1 MNRIYRAELK
11 NVGRFG
17 KLVINNEH
25 PDIFEY
31 GTSSSVIKPF
41 EWREFCDEI
50 NESLKAMNYSLPLYT
65 IIWPIYF
72 TALFFIFIL
81 RLLEILPVY
90 LRNYVIFPCIGMV
103 LIVCVCY
110 TYKKAEDTVMRI
122 DEVCEEYTN
131 KFREKNISFTFDIL
145 YSENVP
151 VENRRKSGRSDRL
164 LKRKPNCFIK
174 IEILFCTGVV

>member
-1 MNRIYRAELK
+1 MSTVNKIFKAELR
-11 NVGRFG
+11 NVGRLG
-17 KLVINNEH
+17 KLVINNER
-25 PDIFEY
+25 PDIFDS
-31 GTSSSVIKPF
+31 TSVIQPF

-50 NESLKAMNYSLPLYT
+50 NESLKALNYSLLLYT
-65 IIWPIYF
+65 IIWLTYL

-90 LRNYVIFPCIGMV
+90 WSDYVIFPCGMI
-103 LIVCVCY
+103 LIVSVCY

-131 KFREKNISFTFDIL
+131 KFREKNMSFTFDIR

-151 VENRRKSGRSDRL
+151 VENRRKSGRPDEL

-174 IEILFCTGVV
+174 IEILFCNGVV